1 MEQVESIV
9 RQSTQ
14 QLQEEIVNMQN
25 RKGSL
30 EQDNDDL
37 SDKIERKYAEL
48 NRNKKRLQTLY
59 SQR

>member
-1 MEQVESIV
+1 
-9 RQSTQ
+9 
-14 QLQEEIVNMQN
+14 MQN